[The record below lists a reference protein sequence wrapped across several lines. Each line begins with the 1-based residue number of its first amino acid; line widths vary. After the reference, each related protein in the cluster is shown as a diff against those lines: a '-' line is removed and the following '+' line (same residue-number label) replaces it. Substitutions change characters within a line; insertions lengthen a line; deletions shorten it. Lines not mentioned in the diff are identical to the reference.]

1 MRNPQSMR
9 GVALLTALL
18 ITAIATIIAVG
29 MAARQQ
35 LDIRRAGNV
44 LDGDQAYL
52 YTLGMDGLT
61 QLILEADLREDKKAG
76 SEVDSLEEP
85 WAAPI
90 ASIAIEG
97 GKLAGRIED
106 LQGRF
111 NLNNLQPVQT
121 NPPSNNPPSDSVAKA
136 IFQRLLVG
144 VGKVNA
150 GQAQDMTE
158 AVADWL
164 DADEV
169 LRTNGAE
176 DNDYLLQKPPYRAA
190 NARFTSP
197 SELLLIKGFTPAIYK
212 LIAPYVCALPATTT
226 TINVNTVPVQV
237 IAALDANINTIQIV
251 SRRALNDFKT
261 VGDFFGQAGLNAAAQ
276 QLITPKLSVSS
287 HYFLLSAHAT
297 AGRGQVQLYSLLE
310 RLPPTSAQAKA
321 AVKVIMRGQ
330 GTY

>member
-52 YTLGMDGLT
+52 YTLGMDGLA

-85 WAAPI
+85 WASPI
-90 ASIAIEG
+90 ASIDIEG

-111 NLNNLQPVQT
+111 NLNNLEPVQT
-121 NPPSNNPPSDSVAKA
+121 NPPSSDLVAKA

-212 LIAPYVCALPATTT
+212 LIAPYVCALPTTTT

-261 VGDFFGQAGLNAAAQ
+261 VGDFFSQAGLNAAAQ
-276 QLITPKLSVSS
+276 QLITPKLSIDS

-297 AGRGQVQLYSLLE
+297 AGRGQVQLYSLLQ
-310 RLPPTSAQAKA
+310 RLNPPPSGQA
-321 AVKVIMRGQ
+321 AVTVIMRGQ